1 MRFTVSHMPRMSP
14 CSAKAIR
21 AYCEQL
27 GSKRQAAGSSGRIA
41 S

>member
-1 MRFTVSHMPRMSP
+1 MRFTVSHMPRENP
-14 CSAKAIR
+14 CSAKASR

-27 GSKRQAAGSSGRIA
+27 GSNRQAAGSIGRSA